1 VEPQKNIRIPK
12 DLVFNFFLC
21 FAKFEFALKTAGFS
35 KGNGKRVSPG
45 WDAFAKAIAT
55 SFDKKTNK
63 NLEEAVDYFMLTPPW
78 KQVLIDGGM
87 AWDSSMPNNGLSEIE
102 KVLLLVRRVRN
113 NLFHGGKFNIEV
125 HEKKERT
132 ERLLK
137 SSLIILKACLELDE
151 GVQNNFQQATI

>member
-1 VEPQKNIRIPK
+1 MDSQKNIRIPK
-12 DLVFNFFLC
+12 DLVFNFFIS
-21 FAKFEFALKTAGFS
+21 FAKFEFALKMAGFS
-35 KGNGKRVSPG
+35 KGNGKRVSPD
-45 WDAFAKAIAT
+45 WDVFAKAT

-63 NLEEAVDYFMLTPPW
+63 KLEEAVDYFMLNPPW

-132 ERLLK
+132 EKLLQ
-137 SSLIILKACLELDE
+137 SSLIILKACLALDE
-151 GVQNNFQQATI
+151 GIQNNFQQATI